1 MTPIHCLVI
10 LTEYLELLSPRH
22 VTDSLKATFR
32 KRPGKKHIY
41 QQCMMVAMLL
51 SMMAGSGEMYCQ
63 FMYTKRMFQWE
74 MDQETVSL
82 EKLHIRAF
90 ILQLLSTIYIRIK

>member
-1 MTPIHCLVI
+1 
-10 LTEYLELLSPRH
+10 
-22 VTDSLKATFR
+22 
-32 KRPGKKHIY
+32 
-41 QQCMMVAMLL
+41 MVAMLL

-90 ILQLLSTIYIRIK
+90 ILQLLSTLELNKCWWVVYFSRLTTSSVLLLQHDPGLGR

>member
-1 MTPIHCLVI
+1 MDSV
-10 LTEYLELLSPRH
+10 R
-22 VTDSLKATFR
+22 VTFKT
-32 KRPGKKHIY
+32 RPNKKHIY
-41 QQCMMVAMLL
+41 LI
-51 SMMAGSGEMYCQ
+51 SMMLVMILLQIGVDGETYVQ